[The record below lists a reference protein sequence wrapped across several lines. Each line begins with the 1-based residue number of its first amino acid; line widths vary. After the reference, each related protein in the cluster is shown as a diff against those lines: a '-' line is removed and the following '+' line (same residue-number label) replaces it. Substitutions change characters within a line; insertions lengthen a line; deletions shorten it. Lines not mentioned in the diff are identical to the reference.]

1 VEFLIR
7 PFRRDADRPILV
19 DDAGGEPTVVASRP
33 LAEVRGAQEE
43 IVRSDAKVAELLL
56 NLVRETARAS
66 NDETQL
72 MSVIAEFAFHA
83 FPSAT
88 HHVLA
93 LKDPDAPGG
102 FRPLIARSRS
112 GDEPDVTLSRTIVS
126 RVISEGLAVLVTHTE
141 KDMAKVDSIAL
152 SGLQTA
158 ICAPLTQGDTAFGI
172 VQLDI
177 RNPGKGVFT
186 SRDVDL
192 LSVFAS
198 QVSLALDHLHL
209 FQQQRRALQSTINA
223 LVHSLT
229 LKDPETAQ
237 HSERVQA
244 VALEIGREMGLS
256 GRELE
261 ILGVAAILHDLGKQG
276 VRDDV
281 LFKPDRLTEGERE
294 EMAHHAAYTQ
304 TILDK
309 IEYPEQL
316 KEVPKIAAYHHEKM
330 DGSGPFGIP
339 GAEIPRASR
348 IISVADVFDALMSP
362 RTYKDP
368 MSVDQ
373 VVGILE
379 KGKGVDWDPLVV
391 SALRQIIPDL
401 EHTLYAA
408 PAPGAVPDAE
418 PLDEAA

>member
-1 VEFLIR
+1 MQGR
-7 PFRRDADRPILV
+7 P
-19 DDAGGEPTVVASRP
+19 
-33 LAEVRGAQEE
+33 
-43 IVRSDAKVAELLL
+43 
-56 NLVRETARAS
+56 AR
-66 NDETQL
+66 L
-72 MSVIAEFAFHA
+72 Y
-83 FPSAT
+83 
-88 HHVLA
+88 
-93 LKDPDAPGG
+93 
-102 FRPLIARSRS
+102 
-112 GDEPDVTLSRTIVS
+112 
-126 RVISEGLAVLVTHTE
+126 
-141 KDMAKVDSIAL
+141 
-152 SGLQTA
+152 
-158 ICAPLTQGDTAFGI
+158 C
-172 VQLDI
+172 
-177 RNPGKGVFT
+177 RNPG
-186 SRDVDL
+186 SE
-192 LSVFAS
+192 
-198 QVSLALDHLHL
+198 HL
-209 FQQQRRALQSTINA
+209 RTKARALKAASTI
-223 LVHSLT
+223 
-229 LKDPETAQ
+229 E
-237 HSERVQA
+237 
-244 VALEIGREMGLS
+244 
-256 GRELE
+256 
-261 ILGVAAILHDLGKQG
+261 GVAAILHDLGKQG